1 MTGVDSSCWGQTEE
15 ARGQRSVPSPE
26 SPSTTVEITNCSPK
40 SVLRSSMVVG
50 YMAEYYFFPSGSIL
64 MRLLYLLK
72 PRMLTVIP
80 ARLRPSFL
88 QYYWLHYMGLF
99 GGRGDHTEHGNQ
111 DERIMGGH
119 PGGSAARVRAVALK
133 EQPTYHHHQIVPTS
147 KTLIAFRKEA
157 LACRH

>member
-119 PGGSAARVRAVALK
+119 PGGSAARDRVSLCC
-133 EQPTYHHHQIVPTS
+133 PG
-147 KTLIAFRKEA
+147 
-157 LACRH
+157 